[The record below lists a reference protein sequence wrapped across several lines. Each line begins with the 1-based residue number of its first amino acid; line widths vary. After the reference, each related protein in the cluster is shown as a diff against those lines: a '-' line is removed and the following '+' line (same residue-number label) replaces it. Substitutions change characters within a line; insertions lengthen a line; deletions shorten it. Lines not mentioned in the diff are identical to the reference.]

1 MIAPFGRPGS
11 VTPAAIDALPAAM
24 QREGILLLM
33 EMGLSAATVARTLG
47 WCRRDVSDLIRLAPI
62 FRHAS
67 QTADARGEA

>member
-1 MIAPFGRPGS
+1 MIAPFGHHGS
-11 VTPAAIDALPAAM
+11 VTPAAIEALPAPM

-33 EMGLSAATVARTLG
+33 EMGLTLATVAKALG
-47 WCRRDVSDLIRLAPI
+47 RPQRAVSDLIRLAPI